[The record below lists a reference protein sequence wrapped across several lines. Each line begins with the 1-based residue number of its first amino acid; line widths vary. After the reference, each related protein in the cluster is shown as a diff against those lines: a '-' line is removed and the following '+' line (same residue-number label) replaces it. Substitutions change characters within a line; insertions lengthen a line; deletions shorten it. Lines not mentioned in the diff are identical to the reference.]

1 MDLWKGYRE
10 STFAFNLEAAYK
22 SIPKE
27 RRREIIYS
35 FSYMQFTGQVTFK
48 NPDVQF
54 EVFEEHK
61 ADTDKGNAHTFTSRS
76 FHRVYFGRF
85 IAYGQRSLVPKFVGL
100 GGFYEVMC

>member
-1 MDLWKGYRE
+1 MYTD
-10 STFAFNLEAAYK
+10 STFAFNIEAAYI

-27 RRREIIYS
+27 RRMDIIS
-35 FSYMQFTGQVTFK
+35 AFSYMQFRGKVKCK

-61 ADTDKGNAHTFTSRS
+61 ADIDNDAAHTYAPRS

-85 IAYGQRSLVPKFVGL
+85 IAYGQRSLVPKFVGDTL
-100 GGFYEVMC
+100 GVILI